1 MPTASIRVF
10 CRFRPLNKREIE
22 IGGEGLSG
30 FMRLTDEEI
39 NLKGMEKTVTFDR
52 VFGTDTQ
59 QATIVSVSF
68 HSNLALLC
76 TQGWR
81 FERMPHSALFP

>member
-30 FMRLTDEEI
+30 FMRLTDEDI

-59 QATIVSVSF
+59 QDTIVSVSF
-68 HSNLALLC
+68 HSNLALLYAE
-76 TQGWR
+76 G
-81 FERMPHSALFP
+81 

>member
-1 MPTASIRVF
+1 MPTTSIRVF

-52 VFGTDTQ
+52 VFGTDSE
-59 QATIVSVSF
+59 QATIVSVTSKATT
-68 HSNLALLC
+68 HCSAPLAASVTPEC
-76 TQGWR
+76 
-81 FERMPHSALFP
+81 HA

>member
-1 MPTASIRVF
+1 MHWVSWRSPGMPTASIRVF

-30 FMRLTDEEI
+30 FMRLTDEDI

-59 QATIVSVSF
+59 QDTIVSVSF
-68 HSNLALLC
+68 HSNLALLYAE
-76 TQGWR
+76 G
-81 FERMPHSALFP
+81 